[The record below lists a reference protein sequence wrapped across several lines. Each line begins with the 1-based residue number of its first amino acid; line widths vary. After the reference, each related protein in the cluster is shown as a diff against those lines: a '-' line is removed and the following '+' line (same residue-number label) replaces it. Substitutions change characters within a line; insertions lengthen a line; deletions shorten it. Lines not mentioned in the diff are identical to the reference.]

1 VTRALLVALL
11 CAVAATP
18 PQTLR
23 FGRFGDVRLVR
34 DDAEPTQVVLLLA
47 PDAGALAQD
56 LAARGALVIAID
68 PTPYLKAL
76 SGGSDGC
83 AYPAG
88 ELEGLSQFVQKTLAR
103 RTYSVPFLIGVGPG
117 ATLVRGAIE
126 QAPPNT
132 FRGALTLDF
141 DRRLTPPLRFCAAH
155 GSVSSTMPVWRA
167 IDGAADRAGEVRLA
181 AAFAELVADG
191 APPRP
196 ALADDV
202 SDLPLVSVAPSGPPS
217 DAVAVILSG
226 DGGWASLDR
235 EIGDALATRGIPV
248 IGFDSLQYFWTRRTP
263 EESAEALARVLRHAQ
278 SAWPGRRFAL
288 IGYSRGADVLPFLAS
303 RLPSELRERVALVAL
318 VGPER
323 SAEFEFHI
331 SDWLSSDPRPDALP
345 IAPEVA
351 KLAGTRVLCVYGRD
365 ESESLCRDLAPDLA
379 VRDERPGGHH
389 FGGDYA
395 AIAARIAQE
404 LAR

>member
-1 VTRALLVALL
+1 VTRALLLALL
-11 CAVAATP
+11 LGFAAAEP
-18 PQTLR
+18 ETLR

-34 DDAEPTQVVLLLA
+34 GAPDPTQVVLLLSNGG
-47 PDAGALAQD
+47 DALARG
-56 LAARGALVIAID
+56 LAERGALVVAID
-68 PTPYLKAL
+68 GARYGKSLAT
-76 SGGSDGC
+76 GSDRC

-88 ELEGLSQFVQKTLAR
+88 ELEGLSQFVQKQLGRPSYTVPYVVGVGAGATLAR
-103 RTYSVPFLIGVGPG
+103 G
-117 ATLVRGAIE
+117 ALD

-132 FRGALTLDF
+132 FRAALALGF
-141 DRRLTPPLRFCAAH
+141 DPALASPRPFCGKH
-155 GSVSSTMPVWRA
+155 GTVSLPATSWRA
-167 IDGAADRAGEVRLA
+167 IEGPADAAGEAKLE
-181 AAFAELVADG
+181 AAFAELVAAS

-202 SDLPLVSVAPSGPPS
+202 SDLPLIAVAPSGPPS
-217 DAVAVILSG
+217 DVLAVILSG

-235 EIGDALATRGIPV
+235 EIGDALAARGIPV

-263 EESAEALARVLRHAQ
+263 DESAGALERVLLHAE
-278 SAWPGRRFAL
+278 SVWPGRRIAL

-303 RLPSELRERVALVAL
+303 RLPPNLRARIALVAL

-331 SDWLSSDPRPDALP
+331 SDWLHSDPRPDALP

-351 KLAGTRVLCVYGRD
+351 KLAGLRVLCVYGHD
-365 ESESLCRDLAPDLA
+365 EDVSVCRDLPAELA
-379 VRDERPGGHH
+379 IRDERPGSHH
-389 FGGDYA
+389 FGGDYE
-395 AIAARIAQE
+395 AIGARIAQE